1 MKREG
6 GGPQAVILAGGKG
19 RRLLPYT
26 TVLPKPLMPVGEY
39 PILEVILR
47 QLERDG
53 FSDVVIC
60 TGHLHELIRAYLAQ
74 SHHPGLSIR
83 CTHEEEPLGTI
94 GPLRLIDDLADTFL
108 VMNGDILTDLDYRK
122 LLEVHRKKRAMAT
135 IATYHREVN
144 VDFGVLEPD
153 SEGRIRGFREKPTY
167 PFEVSM
173 GIYAFQKEILRF
185 VPDGRAF
192 GFDELMLAMIAG
204 NAPVYAYPHHGY
216 WLDIGRPDDYE
227 RSIIEFERYR
237 DLFLG

>member
-1 MKREG
+1 MKQEKG
-6 GGPQAVILAGGKG
+6 LQAVILAGGKG

-26 TVLPKPLMPVGEY
+26 TVLPKPLMPIGEY

-47 QLERDG
+47 QLERSG

-60 TGHLHELIRAYLAQ
+60 TGYLHEIIRSYLAQ
-74 SHHPGLSIR
+74 SHHPDLDLR

-94 GPLRLIDDLADTFL
+94 GPLRLIDGLADTFL

-122 LLEVHRKKRAMAT
+122 LLAAHRAKKAMAT
-135 IATYHREVN
+135 IATYHREVK

-153 SEGRIRGFREKPTY
+153 SEGRIRAFREKPTY

-173 GIYAFQKEILRF
+173 GVYAFQKEILRF
-185 VPDGRAF
+185 VPEGRAF

-204 NAPVYAYPHHGY
+204 DSPVYSFPHGGY

-227 RSIIEFERYR
+227 RSIAEFERYK

>member
-1 MKREG
+1 MKKAGEM
-6 GGPQAVILAGGKG
+6 QAVILAGGRG

-26 TVLPKPLMPVGEY
+26 TVLPKPLMPIGEY

-47 QLERDG
+47 QLERAG

-60 TGHLHELIRAYLAQ
+60 TGHLHEIIRAYLAQ
-74 SHHPGLSIR
+74 SSHPGLSIR
-83 CTHEEEPLGTI
+83 YTHEDEPLGTI
-94 GPLRLIDDLADTFL
+94 GPLRLIDHLADTFL

-122 LLEVHRKKRAMAT
+122 LMEAHSEKKGMAT

-144 VDFGVLEPD
+144 VDFGVLEHD
-153 SEGRIRGFREKPTY
+153 DAGRIRAFREKPTY
-167 PFEVSM
+167 SFDVSM
-173 GIYAFQKEILRF
+173 GIYVFQKEILNF
-185 VPDGRAF
+185 VPEGMAF

-204 NAPVYAYPHHGY
+204 GARVCSHPHHGY

-227 RSIIEFERYR
+227 RSIAEFERYR

>member
-1 MKREG
+1 MKKG
-6 GGPQAVILAGGKG
+6 GHQAVILAGGRG

-47 QLERDG
+47 QLERTG
-53 FSDVVIC
+53 FTDVVIC
-60 TGHLHELIRAYLAQ
+60 TGHLHEIIRAYLAQ
-74 SHHPGLSIR
+74 SNHPGLSIR
-83 CTHEEEPLGTI
+83 FTHEDEPLGTI
-94 GPLRLIDDLADTFL
+94 GPLRLIDRLEDTFL

-122 LLEVHRKKRAMAT
+122 LLEAHRQRKAMAT

-153 SEGRIRGFREKPTY
+153 SEGRIRAFREKPTY

-173 GIYAFQKEILRF
+173 GIYAFEKEILAF
-185 VPDGRAF
+185 VPEGRAF
-192 GFDELMLAMIAG
+192 GFDELMLALIAG
-204 NAPVYAYPHHGY
+204 GAPVYSYPHRGY

-227 RSIIEFERYR
+227 RSIVEFERYR